1 MKTKKKSLAA
11 VMCVLLAILT
21 VFVMM
26 PNLSY
31 ADAKGGHPKL
41 NRQQQLNGVPE
52 GWKSY

>member
-21 VFVMM
+21 VFAMM

-31 ADAKGGHPKL
+31 ADTEGGHPQQNHQHPL
-41 NRQQQLNGVPE
+41 NEVHGLRN
-52 GWKSY
+52 Y